1 VIVGVLVTGDTAVR
15 AAHSLSAH
23 PTIDEVVVVG
33 PARSKSFRVVPTA
46 EGCDLLVGTG
56 PDAPTL
62 ARGHGVGL
70 VWDGETIED
79 GVLVA
84 GGSAAGLALAL
95 ASREP
100 DPRLVAVAHP
110 DYAEGSDH
118 VVRFPE
124 PVGRGTVSD
133 TTYARRRVAMAKSPN
148 RFAAC
153 LAVGAG
159 RSVTIVDDG
168 AFLSGIALAAG
179 VSVAGDQPRLVF
191 EDALTYLETA
201 ATMGLL
207 MADDR

>member
-1 VIVGVLVTGDTAVR
+1 MIVGVLVTGDTAVR

-23 PTIDEVVVVG
+23 RTVDEVVVVG
-33 PARSKSFRVVPTA
+33 PARSKSFRVVPSA

-56 PDAPTL
+56 PDAPAL
-62 ARGHGVGL
+62 ARNHGVRL
-70 VWDGETIED
+70 IWDGESTEE
-79 GVLVA
+79 GVIVA
-84 GGSAAGLALAL
+84 GGSPAGLALAM

-118 VVRFPE
+118 AVRFPE
-124 PVGRGTVSD
+124 PVGRATVAD
-133 TTYARRRVAMAKSPN
+133 TTYSQRRVAMANSPN

-179 VSVAGDQPRLVF
+179 VDLAGDTPLMVF
-191 EDALTYLETA
+191 DDALTYLQTA
-201 ATMGLL
+201 TDMGLV
-207 MADDR
+207 MANDR

>member
-1 VIVGVLVTGDTAVR
+1 MIVGVLVTGDTAVR

-23 PTIDEVVVVG
+23 PTVDEVVVVG
-33 PARSKSFRVVPTA
+33 PARSKSFRVVPSA

-56 PDAPTL
+56 RDAPGL
-62 ARGHGVGL
+62 ARNHGVRL
-70 VWDGETIED
+70 VWDGESTEE
-79 GVLVA
+79 GVIVA
-84 GGSAAGLALAL
+84 GGSPAGLALAM

-110 DYAEGSDH
+110 DYDEGTDH

-124 PVGRGTVSD
+124 PVGRGTVAD
-133 TTYARRRVAMAKSPN
+133 TTYSQRRVAMAKSPN

-179 VSVAGDQPRLVF
+179 VDVAGDEPQMVF
-191 EDALTYLETA
+191 ENALKYLETA
-201 ATMGLL
+201 TGMGLV
-207 MADDR
+207 MADS

>member
-33 PARSKSFRVVPTA
+33 PARSKSFRVVPSA

-56 PDAPTL
+56 PNAPEL

-70 VWDGETIED
+70 VWDGETTED
-79 GVLVA
+79 GVLIA
-84 GGSAAGLALAL
+84 GASPAGLALAL

-110 DYAEGSDH
+110 DYEEGSDH

-133 TTYARRRVAMAKSPN
+133 TTYAQRRVAMAKSPN

-179 VSVAGDQPRLVF
+179 VSIAGDQPRLVF

-201 ATMGLL
+201 AAMGLL

>member
-23 PTIDEVVVVG
+23 PTVDDVVVVG
-33 PARSKSFRVVPTA
+33 PARSKSFRVVATA

-56 PDAPTL
+56 PDAPGL
-62 ARGHGVGL
+62 ARGHGVRL
-70 VWDGETIED
+70 VWDGESTEE
-79 GVLVA
+79 GVIVA
-84 GGSAAGLALAL
+84 GASPAGLALAL

-110 DYAEGSDH
+110 DYDEGSDH

-179 VSVAGDQPRLVF
+179 VDVAGDQPMMVF
-191 EDALTYLETA
+191 DDALTYLETA
-201 ATMGLL
+201 AAMGLL

>member
-23 PTIDEVVVVG
+23 PTVDEVVVVG
-33 PARSKSFRVVPTA
+33 PARSKSFRVVPNAA
-46 EGCDLLVGTG
+46 ECDFLVGTG
-56 PDAPTL
+56 SGAPAL
-62 ARGHGVGL
+62 ARNHGVAL
-70 VWDGETIED
+70 IWDGEALED
-79 GVLVA
+79 GIIV
-84 GGSAAGLALAL
+84 AAGSPAGLGLAV

-110 DYAEGSDH
+110 DFAEGSDH
-118 VVRFPE
+118 VVRFPD
-124 PVGRGTVSD
+124 PVGSATVAD
-133 TTYARRRVAMAKSPN
+133 TIYAGRRVAMAKSPN

-179 VSVAGDQPRLVF
+179 VAIAGTEPTLVF
-191 EDALTYLETA
+191 EDALRYLEA
-201 ATMGLL
+201 AAAMGLL
-207 MADDR
+207 MAEDR

>member
-23 PTIDEVVVVG
+23 PTVDDVVVVG
-33 PARSKSFRVVPTA
+33 PARSKSFRVVATA

-56 PDAPTL
+56 PDAPGL
-62 ARGHGVGL
+62 ARDHGVRL
-70 VWDGETIED
+70 VWDGESTEE
-79 GVLVA
+79 GVIVA
-84 GGSAAGLALAL
+84 GASPAGLALAL

-110 DYAEGSDH
+110 DYDEGSDH

-179 VSVAGDQPRLVF
+179 VDVAGDQPMMVF
-191 EDALTYLETA
+191 DDALTYLETA
-201 ATMGLL
+201 AAMGLL